1 MRLYN
6 FKTSNNSIVNYYF
19 SEKKQVILTNLISEK
34 MEEYRPSNSLFVVL
48 KELNSYLVK
57 KVTYINK
64 NGGVFKEESYLNNA
78 YNFIISNINNSIVK
92 LANNDVLNGTNV
104 PVKAQNTPKKAT
116 VKAVKNNNNIV
127 TNTQPKQAKKE
138 TPVKEETK
146 EQVNSNAIVEKETQ
160 KQAQV
165 KTLDK
170 NFCLEVVNKISDF
183 FKEFNTDATKSNR
196 FINTLMLKAK
206 EGLNSAKTFTKSY
219 FYAMDYPQAEGISYK
234 LDSYEFE
241 EIVNNLAT
249 IQSDKHINKRLF
261 IYFGPAGTGKTTQAI
276 KDYPL
281 SSVINCNS
289 DMMAQDLF
297 ETFEFKD
304 GKPDFKKSEFVK
316 AMEEGKPIILDEINL
331 LRLDALRALQTITD
345 NKETFNYK
353 GQNINIK
360 EGFKIIG
367 TMNLTVN
374 GRVFSLPEPLVDR
387 CADIKEFTI
396 SNEELVE
403 RAF

>member
-6 FKTSNNSIVNYYF
+6 FKTANNSIVNYYF
-19 SEKKQVILTNLISEK
+19 SEKKQVILTNLVNEK
-34 MEEYRPSNSLFVVL
+34 MEEYKPSDALFNIL
-48 KELNSYLVK
+48 KDLNVFLVK
-57 KVTYINK
+57 KVQYINK
-64 NGGVFKEESYLNNA
+64 NGGIFKEESDLNAA
-78 YNFIISNINNSIVK
+78 YQFIIATINKNIIKITNK
-92 LANNDVLNGTNV
+92 DVLNTTN
-104 PVKAQNTPKKAT
+104 ATPKTSPAKTQKAPKTT
-116 VKAVKNNNNIV
+116 VKAVNNNNNII
-127 TNTQPKQAKKE
+127 NNNIPETQ
-138 TPVKEETK
+138 EEA
-146 EQVNSNAIVEKETQ
+146 SEKE
-160 KQAQV
+160 QV

-170 NFCLEVVNKISDF
+170 SFCLEIVNKIVDF

-196 FINTLMLKAK
+196 FINTLMHKAK
-206 EGLNSAKTFTKSY
+206 EGLNSVKNFTKSY

-241 EIVNNLAT
+241 EIVSNLSS
-249 IQSDKHINKRLF
+249 IESDKHINKRLF
-261 IYFGPAGTGKTTQAI
+261 IYYGPAGTGKTTQAI

-281 SSVINCNS
+281 ASVINCNS

-297 ETFEFKD
+297 ETFEFKE

-345 NKETFNYK
+345 NKQVFNYK
-353 GQNINIK
+353 GQDIQIK

-374 GRVFSLPEPLVDR
+374 GRVFSLPEPLIDR

>member
-19 SEKKQVILTNLISEK
+19 SEKKQVILTNLIGEK
-34 MEEYRPSNSLFVVL
+34 MEEFKPSDSLFVVL
-48 KELNSYLVK
+48 KELNNYLIK

-64 NGGVFKEESYLNNA
+64 NGGVFKEESYLNDA

-92 LANNDVLNGTNV
+92 LANNDVLNATNA
-104 PVKAQNTPKKAT
+104 PVKAQKAPKKAT
-116 VKAVKNNNNIV
+116 VKAVKNNSNIV
-127 TNTQPKQAKKE
+127 KEETQEQAQE
-138 TPVKEETK
+138 QAKEETK
-146 EQVNSNAIVEKETQ
+146 EQVVSDVKVVEEK
-160 KQAQV
+160 AQV

-170 NFCLEVVNKISDF
+170 NFCLEVVNKIIDF

-345 NKETFNYK
+345 NKQVFNYK
-353 GQNINIK
+353 GQNIQIK